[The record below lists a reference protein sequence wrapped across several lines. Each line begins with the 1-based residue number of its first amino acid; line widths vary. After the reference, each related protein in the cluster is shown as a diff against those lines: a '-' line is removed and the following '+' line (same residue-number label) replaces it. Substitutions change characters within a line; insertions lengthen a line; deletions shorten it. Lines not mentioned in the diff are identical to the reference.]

1 MALPHQ
7 DDDEEERKD
16 SEESHHPINPAY
28 SHLRNPLIDV
38 EVDRETEEQAHR
50 VDGYCSFD
58 RM

>member
-1 MALPHQ
+1 
-7 DDDEEERKD
+7 
-16 SEESHHPINPAY
+16 
-28 SHLRNPLIDV
+28 LIDV